1 MLTEPV
7 RDLSRLS
14 QGGWAIAMTWH
25 DLLFIHWPIHVD
37 LVRPLIPPSLHIDT
51 FDGKAWIGVVPFR
64 MTGFRLRY
72 IPWLPWISNF
82 SELNV
87 RTYVNQGE
95 KHGVWF
101 FSLDASN
108 RLAVRGARWA
118 FHLPYY
124 DANIS
129 VSEETNSIRY
139 KSTRIHRGAPSVNFA
154 AIYRPVG
161 PVRHPAQGTIDHW
174 LTERYCLYAADRD
187 GRVYYGNIYHSHW
200 PLQPAEAEI
209 AINTMTEPLGLKF
222 RKTRPLLHFSRRLE
236 VVAWKLQAA

>member
-1 MLTEPV
+1 MII
-7 RDLSRLS
+7 SKLS
-14 QGGWAIAMTWH
+14 QDGWAIAMTWH

-37 LVRPLIPPSLHIDT
+37 LLRPLIPPSLHIDT

-87 RTYVNQGE
+87 RTYVSHGE
-95 KHGVWF
+95 KPGVWF
-101 FSLDASN
+101 FSLDASS
-108 RLAVRGARWA
+108 RLAVDGARWA
-118 FHLPYY
+118 FQLPYY
-124 DANIS
+124 HANM
-129 VSEETNSIRY
+129 SIGKDDKDIHY
-139 KSTRIHRGAPSVNFA
+139 HSTRIHRGAPSASFTA
-154 AIYRPVG
+154 TYRPAGSVCY
-161 PVRHPAQGTIDHW
+161 PAQGTIDHW
-174 LTERYCLYAADRD
+174 LTERYCLYAADRY
-187 GRVYYGNIYHSHW
+187 GRVYYGNIYHNHW